1 MSWLWDLNL
10 IHVFD
15 IYLLLIFVAGTALR
29 IRQYRSLLWLIWLL
43 PGRWPRLLELV
54 KKHRSILLTWGTV
67 IPALLAF
74 VLSLGHM
81 LACRIVWPEADI
93 PLLKLIE
100 WWQAGLA
107 VGALGIL
114 MIGLDCYRAFRVGTF
129 DRVKVE
135 KQFDQAEYWLKSWT
149 APVLR
154 FFTFGFLNPRKLVG
168 VEIQKALIAASRQ
181 INASLWW
188 VILQVSV
195 RLAFGATLWAAYVWG
210 RP

>member
-1 MSWLWDLNL
+1 
-10 IHVFD
+10 
-15 IYLLLIFVAGTALR
+15 
-29 IRQYRSLLWLIWLL
+29 
-43 PGRWPRLLELV
+43 
-54 KKHRSILLTWGTV
+54 
-67 IPALLAF
+67 
-74 VLSLGHM
+74 
-81 LACRIVWPEADI
+81 
-93 PLLKLIE
+93 
-100 WWQAGLA
+100 
-107 VGALGIL
+107 